1 MQALLKNKLRSLC
14 FIVPLFTFYI
24 IIIFRIFSLTFD
36 QPTTSED
43 FRKDNTVHKQPDIL
57 DRNGV
62 VIATNVPTTSL
73 YTDATKVKNPE
84 SIAAQL
90 CSILNDLEYENSYRV
105 LTSKKKFAWVKR
117 HLTPKELLAI
127 KNAGVPGI
135 NFYND
140 VKRIYPHSNLF
151 SHVLGYTDIDGNG
164 IAGVEAYISK
174 NKQHSVIQVPDIQ
187 LYECCN
193 LKAIPAQQFPTQ
205 QMVSSQCV
213 TLGSRYKNTD
223 KLRDEQRIPETYVKN
238 NVCDEI
244 AHKTGFQ
251 CQCTGMTPDQ
261 ASAQSSVIRQG
272 WSRSADQYVQ
282 LSLDTRVQSIVHEE
296 LTKAVSRYQALGGVG
311 IVLNVRNSEVIS
323 MVSLPDFNPNLQNKA
338 EDVQK
343 FNRASLGVYEM
354 GSVLKYFTIAAAL
367 DANVTKTSDLYDVS
381 TPITIGKYKIQDFH
395 KSKTPKITVQD
406 IFVKSSNIGAAKIA
420 VKLGIEKQVEY
431 FKAMKLFSPL
441 KIEIPEKSTPIIPD
455 KWSENTLITASYGYG
470 IAVTPIHLAQTAA
483 ALINNGIFH
492 NATLMLNKRS
502 IGEQIIS
509 RKISREMRKLLRAA
523 VTDGTGRKAKI
534 KAYSIGGKTGSAE
547 KVVDGKYSKDANI
560 ASFIGVLTMLDP
572 RYIVLIAIDEP
583 QGIHH
588 TGGIIAAPIV
598 KNIINRIAPILN
610 VTPEM

>member
-36 QPTTSED
+36 QPTTSEN
-43 FRKDNTVHKQPDIL
+43 FRKDNTVYKQPDIL

-90 CSILNDLEYENSYRV
+90 CSILNDLEYENLYRV
-105 LTSKKKFAWVKR
+105 LTSKKKFAWIKR
-117 HLTPKELLAI
+117 HLTPKELLVI

-174 NKQHSVIQVPDIQ
+174 N
-187 LYECCN
+187 N
-193 LKAIPAQQFPTQ
+193 
-205 QMVSSQCV
+205 
-213 TLGSRYKNTD
+213 
-223 KLRDEQRIPETYVKN
+223 EQEKPI
-238 NVCDEI
+238 I
-244 AHKTGFQ
+244 
-251 CQCTGMTPDQ
+251 
-261 ASAQSSVIRQG
+261 
-272 WSRSADQYVQ
+272 

-354 GSVLKYFTIAAAL
+354 GSVLKFFTIAAAL

-395 KSKTPKITVQD
+395 KSKIPKITVQD

-455 KWSENTLITASYGYG
+455 KWSESTLITASYGYG

-492 NATLMLNKRS
+492 NATLILNKRS

-509 RKISREMRKLLRAA
+509 RRTSREMRKLLRAA
-523 VTDGTGRKAKI
+523 VTDGTGRKAKM

>member
-36 QPTTSED
+36 QPTTSEN
-43 FRKDNTVHKQPDIL
+43 FRKDNIVHKQPDIL

-73 YTDATKVKNPE
+73 YIDATKVKNPE

-90 CSILNDLEYENSYRV
+90 CSTLHDLEYKNLYRV
-105 LTSKKKFAWVKR
+105 LTSEKKFAWIKR

-127 KNAGVPGI
+127 KNAGVPGV
-135 NFYND
+135 NFYD
-140 VKRIYPHSNLF
+140 DIKRIYPHSNLF

-174 NKQHSVIQVPDIQ
+174 N
-187 LYECCN
+187 N
-193 LKAIPAQQFPTQ
+193 
-205 QMVSSQCV
+205 
-213 TLGSRYKNTD
+213 
-223 KLRDEQRIPETYVKN
+223 EQEKPLI
-238 NVCDEI
+238 
-244 AHKTGFQ
+244 
-251 CQCTGMTPDQ
+251 
-261 ASAQSSVIRQG
+261 
-272 WSRSADQYVQ
+272 

-367 DANVTKTSDLYDVS
+367 DANATKTSDLYDVS

-395 KSKTPKITVQD
+395 KSKIPKITVQD

-509 RKISREMRKLLRAA
+509 RRTSREMRKLLRAA

-583 QGIHH
+583 QGMHH

>member
-36 QPTTSED
+36 QPTTSEN
-43 FRKDNTVHKQPDIL
+43 FRKDNTVYKQPDIL

-174 NKQHSVIQVPDIQ
+174 NKQHSVIQVADTGVQ
-187 LYECCN
+187 KKN
-193 LKAIPAQQFPTQ
+193 TWIPA
-205 QMVSSQCV
+205 
-213 TLGSRYKNTD
+213 
-223 KLRDEQRIPETYVKN
+223 LRAGI
-238 NVCDEI
+238 
-244 AHKTGFQ
+244 
-251 CQCTGMTPDQ
+251 TPY
-261 ASAQSSVIRQG
+261 QG
-272 WSRSADQYVQ
+272 IQ

-354 GSVLKYFTIAAAL
+354 GSVLKFFTIAAAL
-367 DANVTKTSDLYDVS
+367 DANVVKIDDLYDVS
-381 TPITIGKYKIQDFH
+381 KPITIGKYKIYDLHEF
-395 KSKTPKITVQD
+395 KIPEITVRD

-483 ALINNGIFH
+483 ALINNGVFH

-509 RKISREMRKLLRAA
+509 RRTSREMRKLLCAA
-523 VTDGTGRKAKI
+523 VTDGTGSRAKI

>member
-1 MQALLKNKLRSLC
+1 
-14 FIVPLFTFYI
+14 
-24 IIIFRIFSLTFD
+24 
-36 QPTTSED
+36 
-43 FRKDNTVHKQPDIL
+43 
-57 DRNGV
+57 
-62 VIATNVPTTSL
+62 
-73 YTDATKVKNPE
+73 
-84 SIAAQL
+84 
-90 CSILNDLEYENSYRV
+90 
-105 LTSKKKFAWVKR
+105 
-117 HLTPKELLAI
+117 
-127 KNAGVPGI
+127 
-135 NFYND
+135 
-140 VKRIYPHSNLF
+140 
-151 SHVLGYTDIDGNG
+151 VLGYTDIDGNG

-174 NKQHSVIQVPDIQ
+174 N
-187 LYECCN
+187 N
-193 LKAIPAQQFPTQ
+193 
-205 QMVSSQCV
+205 
-213 TLGSRYKNTD
+213 
-223 KLRDEQRIPETYVKN
+223 EQEKPI
-238 NVCDEI
+238 I
-244 AHKTGFQ
+244 
-251 CQCTGMTPDQ
+251 
-261 ASAQSSVIRQG
+261 
-272 WSRSADQYVQ
+272 

-296 LTKAVSRYQALGGVG
+296 LTKAVRRYQALGGVG

-367 DANVTKTSDLYDVS
+367 DANATKTSDLYDVS

-395 KSKTPKITVQD
+395 KSKIPKITVQD

-455 KWSENTLITASYGYG
+455 KWSETTLITASYGYG

-509 RKISREMRKLLRAA
+509 RRTSREMRKLLRAA

-583 QGIHH
+583 QGMHH

>member
-36 QPTTSED
+36 QPTTSEN

-187 LYECCN
+187 LYECYN

-238 NVCDEI
+238 NICDEI
-244 AHKTGFQ
+244 VHKTGFQ

-296 LTKAVSRYQALGGVG
+296 LTKAVSGYQALGGVG
-311 IVLNVRNSEVIS
+311 IVLNVRNSEVVS

-354 GSVLKYFTIAAAL
+354 GSVLKYFTIASAL
-367 DANVTKTSDLYDVS
+367 DANITKTSDLYDVS

-509 RKISREMRKLLRAA
+509 RRTSREMRKLLRAA

-583 QGIHH
+583 QGMHH